1 MDPLVLIGMFFGGG
15 LIFIAIF
22 VVIMAKFGKGGP
34 ASSMLG
40 HGGGSRLDRKGPA
53 GPIGHPVMRVPVV
66 ASMLALTRTSQGAHQ
81 MR

>member
-34 ASSMLG
+34 ASTPGDKHGRAADSMNQVRN
-40 HGGGSRLDRKGPA
+40 SNNF
-53 GPIGHPVMRVPVV
+53 
-66 ASMLALTRTSQGAHQ
+66 
-81 MR
+81 

>member
-34 ASSMLG
+34 ANTPG
-40 HGGGSRLDRKGPA
+40 ENHGSAADAMSHIRN
-53 GPIGHPVMRVPVV
+53 
-66 ASMLALTRTSQGAHQ
+66 SNNF
-81 MR
+81 